1 MDIEPR
7 ILRKL
12 VSENVEFKNLY
23 DEHNDLKNQ
32 VDELN
37 NRNFLTPDQEIDKKT
52 LQKKKLSTKDRI
64 MEIVDKI

>member
-7 ILRKL
+7 ILSKL